1 MAIGWNINRNE
12 AFYPNHRNDGH
23 SFQEHN
29 QRMIAFRLAHPDNWQ
44 QWGQNAS
51 KVKVQDASE
60 VQQEELL
67 VLVPMR
73 EVVLTRYSRN

>member
-12 AFYPNHRNDGH
+12 AFYSNRRNDGH

-44 QWGQNAS
+44 QRGQQNAS
-51 KVKVQDASE
+51 KVQDASE

-73 EVVLTRYSRN
+73 EVVLASYSRN

>member
-12 AFYPNHRNDGH
+12 AFYSNRRNDGH

-29 QRMIAFRLAHPDNWQ
+29 QRMIAFRLAHPTNWQ

-51 KVKVQDASE
+51 KVQDTSE
-60 VQQEELL
+60 VQPEELL
-67 VLVPMR
+67 VLVPIR
-73 EVVLTRYSRN
+73 EVVLSRYLQN

>member
-12 AFYPNHRNDGH
+12 AFYSNRRNDD

-29 QRMIAFRLAHPDNWQ
+29 QRMIAFRLAHPENWQ

-51 KVKVQDASE
+51 KVQDASE
-60 VQQEELL
+60 VQYEELL
-67 VLVPMR
+67 ALVPMR
-73 EVVLTRYSRN
+73 EVVLARYLQN

>member
-12 AFYPNHRNDGH
+12 AFYSNRRNDGH

-29 QRMIAFRLAHPDNWQ
+29 QRMIAFRLAHPTNWQ

-51 KVKVQDASE
+51 KVQDTSE
-60 VQQEELL
+60 VQPEELL
-67 VLVPMR
+67 VLVPIQ
-73 EVVLTRYSRN
+73 EVVLARYSRN

>member
-12 AFYPNHRNDGH
+12 AFYSNRRNDGH

-29 QRMIAFRLAHPDNWQ
+29 QRMIALRLAHPENWQ

-51 KVKVQDASE
+51 KVQDASE
-60 VQQEELL
+60 VQLEELL
-67 VLVPMR
+67 VLVPLR
-73 EVVLTRYSRN
+73 EVVLTRYSLN